1 MLTTEDGE
9 VGVDVDVLVAGAVVV
24 FLASVLAGGTG
35 FGYSLVCAPLLLLA
49 GIPLADVVVVNLTVG
64 VVTRIGAVLR
74 LRHSVDRQRSTY
86 LVAGC
91 VPGLLVGYVVLDRVD
106 DDVLKVIAGT
116 VAVVAAGFL
125 LLRRQSPA
133 RAARP
138 ASAPRLAPGVA
149 GVLGGFLGITTSM
162 NGPPPVILLSH
173 RNVAPR
179 QFIADMAVYLLVCN
193 ALALGLIGLAG
204 GLSLDRVGLL
214 LACWLP
220 GAVLGNTLGVS
231 YGSRLPIAP
240 FRLLTLGLVMVTGLA
255 TVGTSL
261 AGG

>member
-1 MLTTEDGE
+1 VDL
-9 VGVDVDVLVAGAVVV
+9 GVPLLVAGGIAV

-64 VVTRIGAVLR
+64 VVTRIGAVAR
-74 LRHSVDRQRSTY
+74 LRHSVDRQRSTA

-91 VPGLLVGYVVLDRVD
+91 VPGLLLGALVADRVD
-106 DDVLKVIAGT
+106 EDALKVVAGT
-116 VAVVAAGFL
+116 VAVVAAVVL
-125 LLRRQSPA
+125 LVRRPA
-133 RAARP
+133 APESRP
-138 ASAPRLAPGVA
+138 ASSSRLAPGVA

-193 ALALGLIGLAG
+193 ALALVLLGLTG
-204 GLSLDRVGLL
+204 GLQLDRVGLL
-214 LACWLP
+214 LVCWLP
-220 GAVLGNTLGVS
+220 GAVLGNTLGVT
-231 YGSRLPIAP
+231 YGSRLPARP
-240 FRLLTLGLVMVTGLA
+240 FRLLTLGLVVVTGLTTIA
-255 TVGTSL
+255 TAVG
-261 AGG
+261 

>member
-1 MLTTEDGE
+1 MDGTL
-9 VGVDVDVLVAGAVVV
+9 LVAGGVVV

-49 GIPLADVVVVNLTVG
+49 GIPLADVVVINLTVG
-64 VVTRIGAVLR
+64 VVTRFGAVLR

-91 VPGLLVGYVVLDRVD
+91 VPGLLLGHLALDRVD
-106 DDVLKVIAGT
+106 ADALKVTAGV

-125 LLRRQSPA
+125 LLRRPA
-133 RAARP
+133 VP
-138 ASAPRLAPGVA
+138 PGDPGAPSRLAPGVA

-179 QFIADMAVYLLVCN
+179 AFIADMAVYLLACN
-193 ALALGLIGLAG
+193 GMALILIGLTG
-204 GLSLDRVGLL
+204 GLSVDRVGLL

-220 GAVLGNTLGVS
+220 GAVLGNLLGVA
-231 YGSRLPIAP
+231 YGSRLPLAP

-255 TVGTSL
+255 TVATSVGSL
-261 AGG
+261 

>member
-1 MLTTEDGE
+1 MEGIL
-9 VGVDVDVLVAGAVVV
+9 LVAGGVVV

-49 GIPLADVVVVNLTVG
+49 GIPLADVVVINLTVG

-91 VPGLLVGYVVLDRVD
+91 VPGLLLGHLVLDRVD
-106 DDVLKVIAGT
+106 ADALKVTAGV

-125 LLRRQSPA
+125 LLRRPA
-133 RAARP
+133 VP
-138 ASAPRLAPGVA
+138 PGEPGAPSRLAPGVA

-179 QFIADMAVYLLVCN
+179 AFIADMAVYLLACN
-193 ALALGLIGLAG
+193 TMALAVIGLTG

-220 GAVLGNTLGVS
+220 GAVLGNLLGVA
-231 YGSRLPIAP
+231 YGSRLPLAP

-255 TVGTSL
+255 TVATSI
-261 AGG
+261 GGL

>member
-1 MLTTEDGE
+1 MDVTLLV
-9 VGVDVDVLVAGAVVV
+9 VGGVVV

-35 FGYSLVCAPLLLLA
+35 FGYSLVCAPLLLIA

-64 VVTRIGAVLR
+64 VVTRIGAVAR
-74 LRHSVDRQRSTY
+74 LRHSVDRQRCTY

-91 VPGLLVGYVVLDRVD
+91 VPGVLLGHLVLGVVD
-106 DDVLKVIAGT
+106 DDVLKVMAGS

-125 LLRRQSPA
+125 LLRRPA
-133 RAARP
+133 PAPAEPGRP
-138 ASAPRLAPGVA
+138 SRLAPGVA

-173 RNVAPR
+173 RKVAPR

-193 ALALGLIGLAG
+193 ALALALIALAG
-204 GLSLDRVGLL
+204 GLALDRVGLL

-220 GAVLGNTLGVS
+220 GAVLGNVVGVT
-231 YGSRLPIAP
+231 YGSRVPPTP
-240 FRLLTLGLVMVTGLA
+240 FRMLTLGLVVVTGLMTIA
-255 TVGTSL
+255 TS
-261 AGG
+261 AGGL

>member
-1 MLTTEDGE
+1 VEL
-9 VGVDVDVLVAGAVVV
+9 GVLLVGAVVV
-24 FLASVLAGGTG
+24 FLASVVAGGTG

-64 VVTRIGAVLR
+64 VVTRVGAVLR
-74 LRHSVDRQRSTY
+74 LRHSVDRQRSRW

-91 VPGLLVGYVVLDRVD
+91 VPGILLGALVLDLVD

-116 VAVVAAGFL
+116 VAVVAAGYL
-125 LLRRQSPA
+125 LLRRPPA
-133 RAARP
+133 PSGAGP
-138 ASAPRLAPGVA
+138 TAPRLAPGIA

-173 RNVAPR
+173 RNVAPKE
-179 QFIADMAVYLLVCN
+179 FIADMAVYLLVCN
-193 ALALGLIGLAG
+193 AMALVLIGLTG

-220 GAVLGNTLGVS
+220 GAVLGNTVGLT
-231 YGSRLPIAP
+231 YGTRLPLAP

-255 TVGTSL
+255 TVVTSL
-261 AGG
+261 T

>member
-1 MLTTEDGE
+1 MDL
-9 VGVDVDVLVAGAVVV
+9 GVLLAGAVVV

-49 GIPLADVVVVNLTVG
+49 GFPLADVVVVNLTVG

-74 LRHSVDRQRSTY
+74 LRHSVDRQRSAY

-91 VPGLLVGYVVLDRVD
+91 VPGLLLGYLVIDLVD
-106 DDVLKVIAGT
+106 DDVLKVTAGA

-125 LLRRQSPA
+125 LLRRPVTAPA
-133 RAARP
+133 GP
-138 ASAPRLAPGVA
+138 PSAPRLAPGVA

-173 RNVAPR
+173 RNVPPR
-179 QFIADMAVYLLVCN
+179 EFIADMAVYLLVCN
-193 ALALGLIGLAG
+193 AMALALIGLAG

-220 GAVLGNTLGVS
+220 GAVLGNTVGVT
-231 YGSRLPIAP
+231 YGSRLPIGP

-255 TVGTSL
+255 TVVTSVSG
-261 AGG
+261 A

>member
-1 MLTTEDGE
+1 VDL
-9 VGVDVDVLVAGAVVV
+9 GVPLLVAGGIAV

-49 GIPLADVVVVNLTVG
+49 GIPLADVVVVNLAVG

-74 LRHSVDRQRSTY
+74 LRHSVDRRRSTA

-91 VPGLLVGYVVLDRVD
+91 VPGLLVGALVADRVD
-106 DDVLKVIAGT
+106 EDALKVVAGT
-116 VAVVAAGFL
+116 VAVVAAVVL
-125 LLRRQSPA
+125 LVRRPAA
-133 RAARP
+133 RATRP
-138 ASAPRLAPGVA
+138 PSASPVAPGVA

-179 QFIADMAVYLLVCN
+179 EFIADMAVYLLVCN
-193 ALALGLIGLAG
+193 ALALVLLGLTGGLA
-204 GLSLDRVGLL
+204 LDRVGLL
-214 LACWLP
+214 LVCWLP

-231 YGSRLPIAP
+231 YGSRLPARP
-240 FRLLTLGLVMVTGLA
+240 FTLLTLGLVVVTGLTTIA
-255 TVGTSL
+255 TAVV
-261 AGG
+261 

>member
-1 MLTTEDGE
+1 MEL
-9 VGVDVDVLVAGAVVV
+9 GVLLAGAVVV

-49 GIPLADVVVVNLTVG
+49 GFPLADVVVVNLTVG

-74 LRHSVDRQRSTY
+74 LRHSVDRRRSTS

-91 VPGLLVGYVVLDRVD
+91 VPGLLIGYVVLDAVD
-106 DDVLKVIAGT
+106 DDVLKVTAGS
-116 VAVVAAGFL
+116 VAVVAAAFL
-125 LLRRQSPA
+125 LLRRPPGQQAGPPS
-133 RAARP
+133 
-138 ASAPRLAPGVA
+138 ASRLAPGIA

-179 QFIADMAVYLLVCN
+179 EFIADMAVYLLVCN
-193 ALALGLIGLAG
+193 AMALVLIGVTG

-220 GAVLGNTLGVS
+220 GAVLGNTVGLT
-231 YGSRLPIAP
+231 YGSRLPATP
-240 FRLLTLGLVMVTGLA
+240 FRLLTLGLVMVTGIA
-255 TVGTSL
+255 TVVTSL

>member
-1 MLTTEDGE
+1 MDG
-9 VGVDVDVLVAGAVVV
+9 VLLVAGGVVV
-24 FLASVLAGGTG
+24 FVASVLAGGTG

-49 GIPLADVVVVNLTVG
+49 GIPLADVVVINLTVG

-91 VPGLLVGYVVLDRVD
+91 VPGLLLGHLVLDRVD
-106 DDVLKVIAGT
+106 ADVLKVTAGG
-116 VAVVAAGFL
+116 VAVVAAGYL
-125 LLRRQSPA
+125 LLRRPAAASPA
-133 RAARP
+133 DP
-138 ASAPRLAPGVA
+138 GAPSRLAPGVA

-179 QFIADMAVYLLVCN
+179 AFIADMAVYLLACN
-193 ALALGLIGLAG
+193 GMALLLIGLTG

-220 GAVLGNTLGVS
+220 GAVLGNHVGVT
-231 YGSRLPIAP
+231 YGSRLPLAG

-255 TVGTSL
+255 TVATSV
-261 AGG
+261 GGA